1 LRRLRVDLDDIFGER
16 LERVV
21 LYGSRERGDADAD
34 SDYDV
39 AVFLHEF
46 ADRWQEIDR
55 LIPIVTAI
63 LYEDEAFIHAMPFR
77 AGAYRERTPL
87 MREIRREGIDL
98 GHRAELPASAQE
110 REPRRRCNDL

>member
-1 LRRLRVDLDDIFGER
+1 MYGARIER
-16 LERVV
+16 IV
-21 LYGSRERGDADAD
+21 LYGSRARGDARPD

-39 AVFLHEF
+39 AVFLHDMTDRARELNQL
-46 ADRWQEIDR
+46 ADIGTEI
-55 LIPIVTAI
+55 L
-63 LYEDEAFIHAMPFR
+63 EATGEAVHAMPYR
-77 AGAYRERTPL
+77 AGFYNERTPL